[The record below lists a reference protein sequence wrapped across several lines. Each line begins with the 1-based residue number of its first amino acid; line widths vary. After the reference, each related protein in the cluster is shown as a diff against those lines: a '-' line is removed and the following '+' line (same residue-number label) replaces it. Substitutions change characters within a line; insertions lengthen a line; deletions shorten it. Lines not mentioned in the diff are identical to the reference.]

1 MRIAKGLLSYVME
14 EKQVGIEEIKD
25 KITVGAVNALGS
37 GRKGI
42 DVKHLLLVALTG
54 ELVDLARKDI
64 KKGKLHPEL
73 PYILKPN
80 AERLIK
86 AWRAN
91 KITSKALV
99 RYKITDDELVGVMRD
114 ALGKL
119 GFKEIVEEPTVVNP
133 TTAE

>member
-1 MRIAKGLLSYVME
+1 M
-14 EKQVGIEEIKD
+14 GIEEIKNN
-25 KITVGAVNALGS
+25 ITINVTSVMGS
-37 GRKGI
+37 GRKGV

-54 ELVDLARKDI
+54 ELVDFAKKDI

-91 KITSKALV
+91 KITSKALI
-99 RYKITDDELVGVMRD
+99 RYKVTDDELVSVMKD
-114 ALGKL
+114 ALDKL
-119 GFKEIVEEPTVVNP
+119 GFKEIVEEPTPGDP
-133 TTAE
+133 TVTK

>member
-1 MRIAKGLLSYVME
+1 M
-14 EKQVGIEEIKD
+14 GIEKIKD

-119 GFKEIVEEPTVVNP
+119 GFKEIVEEPAVSDTTV
-133 TTAE
+133 TK

>member
-1 MRIAKGLLSYVME
+1 M
-14 EKQVGIEEIKD
+14 GIEEIKD

-119 GFKEIVEEPTVVNP
+119 GFKEIVEEPTVSD
-133 TTAE
+133 TTVTK

>member
-119 GFKEIVEEPTVVNP
+119 GFKEIVEEPTVSD
-133 TTAE
+133 TAVTK

>member
-1 MRIAKGLLSYVME
+1 M
-14 EKQVGIEEIKD
+14 GIEEIKD

-99 RYKITDDELVGVMRD
+99 RYKITDDELVEVMKE

-119 GFKEIVEEPTVVNP
+119 GFKEIVEEPAVIDP
-133 TTAE
+133 TTTK

>member
-119 GFKEIVEEPTVVNP
+119 GFKEIVEEPAVSDTTV
-133 TTAE
+133 TK

>member
-1 MRIAKGLLSYVME
+1 M
-14 EKQVGIEEIKD
+14 GIEEIKD
-25 KITVGAVNALGS
+25 KITVGAVNTLGS

-119 GFKEIVEEPTVVNP
+119 GFKEIVEEPAVSDTTV
-133 TTAE
+133 TK

>member
-1 MRIAKGLLSYVME
+1 M
-14 EKQVGIEEIKD
+14 GIEEIKNN
-25 KITVGAVNALGS
+25 ITVNVASVMGS

-99 RYKITDDELVGVMRD
+99 RYKITDDELVEVLKE

-119 GFKEIVEEPTVVNP
+119 GFKEIVEEPAVSD
-133 TTAE
+133 TAVTK